1 MQHKHKYIC
10 LPCTLHAGARMES
23 MNERDNNRRAF
34 MGKIENYSLLSNW
47 NRANI
52 SLLLYASV
60 CCVYAFTK
68 ARSCGAIN
76 EPYREVHIG
85 ARLVC
90 CGGVAAQHMH
100 NKVAFIYDT
109 MQTWQ
114 ISFDRGLRFIY
125 RNECN
130 IYNII

>member
-1 MQHKHKYIC
+1 MR
-10 LPCTLHAGARMES
+10 LLRHARAAQS
-23 MNERDNNRRAF
+23 M
-34 MGKIENYSLLSNW
+34 SH
-47 NRANI
+47 
-52 SLLLYASV
+52 
-60 CCVYAFTK
+60 
-68 ARSCGAIN
+68 
-76 EPYREVHIG
+76 REVHIG

-109 MQTWQ
+109 TQTWQ

-130 IYNII
+130 IYNNII